1 MARHG
6 TLTRKDFEQVSAI
19 SADLL
24 SAVVVTIGDKSL
36 SRLQAQSAVSLQY
49 GSFVNALAAVLSRS
63 NTTFDKRRFL
73 AGALAPLAAGHIEEQ
88 TELPSSKG
96 DKSGG

>member
-6 TLTRKDFEQVSAI
+6 TLTRKDFEQVSAD

-24 SAVVVTIGDKSL
+24 SAVQATISDKTL
-36 SRLQAQSAVSLQY
+36 TRAQALSAVSLIY
-49 GSFVNALAAVLSRS
+49 GNYVNALAAVLSRS

-73 AGALAPLAAGHIEEQ
+73 AGALSPLHGGQVVELEQ
-88 TELPSSKG
+88 ASNVVPLKP
-96 DKSGG
+96 